1 MFKKDEMPTGSE
13 ATSAASQPR
22 KPAAPP
28 QRGSGPASI
37 GPSITVKGDIS
48 GNEDLVIQGRVEG
61 SVNLVQN
68 NVTIGSN
75 GRVKADVN
83 GRTVIVE
90 GEVKGDLNAEEQII
104 LRHTA
109 RVEGGL
115 VAPRVALEDGAV
127 FRGSIEMDSKPS
139 SSTGS
144 KPAAAKKEP
153 APSDRGNAPQP
164 GAEKKAESKVSV

>member
-1 MFKKDEMPTGSE
+1 MFKKDEMPNGATT
-13 ATSAASQPR
+13 TSATNKPRQP
-22 KPAAPP
+22 APP

-75 GRVKADVN
+75 GRVNADVN

-139 SSTGS
+139 SSGGPKVT
-144 KPAAAKKEP
+144 AEKKEP
-153 APSDRGNAPQP
+153 AQPGRDSAPQP
-164 GAEKKAESKVSV
+164 STAQKPESKVSA

>member
-1 MFKKDEMPTGSE
+1 MFKKDEMPTGSTATG
-13 ATSAASQPR
+13 ATSQTRQP
-22 KPAAPP
+22 APP

-61 SVNLVQN
+61 SVKLVQN

-75 GRVKADVN
+75 GRVNADVN

-90 GEVKGDLNAEEQII
+90 GEVKGDLSAEEQII

-139 SSTGS
+139 SSSGHKAS
-144 KPAAAKKEP
+144 LEKKEP
-153 APSDRGNAPQP
+153 TQP
-164 GAEKKAESKVSV
+164 GRDGAQEPGEEKKAESKVSA